1 MTGPDCNL
9 PPTQRGSQT
18 PGVVGRPVAC
28 RPVDVV
34 VVVVRTT
41 AAAAELVADE
51 LFTLGASAVGEQ
63 AVGGEPDGTF
73 AGEPDG
79 TSADEVDGTVEL
91 VADLPAAALADL
103 RHPHRVVEVT
113 PDVADGWRAHAT
125 AVVAGRF
132 VLRPVW
138 CDPPADTGSPD
149 GPTVE
154 VLLDPG
160 AAFGS
165 GSHPTTRSCVAL
177 LDHPVVQA
185 ALHGEVL
192 DVGSGSGVL
201 AVAAA
206 LVGSGPVTA
215 IDVDPAARVA
225 TGRAAE
231 LNGVTD
237 RVRVVPDGLAD
248 LSAAVRAGDRLP
260 FALVLANVLVPV
272 VESHAADLVGVA
284 APGAVLVV
292 SGLLESQV
300 ERATTALRSA
310 ATGRGGAAPV
320 EVVELAADGEWR
332 TVVFRLGHRA
342 VNPL

>member
-9 PPTQRGSQT
+9 PPRGRGSQT

-28 RPVDVV
+28 GPVDVV
-34 VVVVRTT
+34 VVAVRTT
-41 AAAAELVADE
+41 VTAAELVADE
-51 LFTLGASAVGEQ
+51 LFALGASAVGEQ
-63 AVGGEPDGTF
+63 AV
-73 AGEPDG
+73 AGEVDG
-79 TSADEVDGTVEL
+79 TSAGGADGTVEL

-103 RHPHRVVEVT
+103 RHPYRVVDVA

-138 CDPPADTGSPD
+138 CDAPSVPGSPD
-149 GPTVE
+149 GPPVE

-160 AAFGS
+160 ASFGT
-165 GSHPTTRSCVAL
+165 GSHPTTRMCVAL
-177 LDHPVVQA
+177 LDHPVVRSVIA
-185 ALHGEVL
+185 TGGPDDVL
-192 DVGSGSGVL
+192 DVGCGSGVL

-206 LVGSGPVTA
+206 LAGAASVTA
-215 IDVDPAARVA
+215 IDIDPAARAA
-225 TGRAAE
+225 TARAAE
-231 LNGVTD
+231 LNDVID

-248 LSAAVRAGDRLP
+248 LAAAVVDGSRGP
-260 FALVLANVLVPV
+260 FSLVLANVLVPV

-320 EVVELAADGEWR
+320 EVVEVAADGEWR